1 MMKNVVGL
9 VAGVLVLASGAAAA
23 ENCASVAV
31 TAIPSCAQ
39 SCFLEGAS
47 FVGCDSLDFGCQC
60 GKEAA
65 LYAAIE
71 PCVATGCPAASFQ
84 AVINGASSV
93 CGCAGAGAAVGTVS
107 GSMVSGISSPS
118 GIGSTMATAT
128 VSPSGSGGAGGSSA
142 SATQGG
148 GGNPWNPPPT
158 VGPISTSSPVNAA
171 GRQSA
176 SQFGLLSVAVG
187 ATILATL
194 MS

>member
-1 MMKNVVGL
+1 MKDIIGV
-9 VAGVLVLASGAAAA
+9 VAGIVLLLGGAAAA

-39 SCFLEGAS
+39 SCFMEGAS
-47 FVGCDSLDFGCQC
+47 FVGCDSLDFSCQC

-93 CGCAGAGAAVGTVS
+93 CGCAGAGQVGGQTVS
-107 GSMVSGISSPS
+107 GSFVSAISGSAIGSSP
-118 GIGSTMATAT
+118 ATASAT
-128 VSPSGSGGAGGSSA
+128 PSGSGGGFPPA

-148 GGNPWNPPPT
+148 NGGDGWNPPPT
-158 VGPISTSSPVNAA
+158 SPPFSTSSPVNAA
-171 GRQSA
+171 GRLSECNP
-176 SQFGLLSVAVG
+176 GLLVSIVGMAIAVA
-187 ATILATL
+187 I
-194 MS
+194 SS

>member
-1 MMKNVVGL
+1 MKNIIGLVVGIAL
-9 VAGVLVLASGAAAA
+9 LLSGAAAA

-47 FVGCDSLDFGCQC
+47 FVGCDSLDFSCQC

-71 PCVATGCPAASFQ
+71 PCVATGCPAASIQ

-93 CGCAGAGAAVGTVS
+93 CSCAGAGQVAGQTVS
-107 GSMVSGISSPS
+107 GSFVSAISGSAIGSSP
-118 GIGSTMATAT
+118 ATA
-128 VSPSGSGGAGGSSA
+128 SPTPSRGAGGLPYA

-148 GGNPWNPPPT
+148 NGGDGWNPLPT
-158 VGPISTSSPVNAA
+158 TSPFSTSSPVNAA
-171 GRQSA
+171 GRQSD
-176 SQFGLLSVAVG
+176 SQLVLLAVIVG
-187 ATILATL
+187 IAIAVTI
-194 MS
+194 SH

>member
-1 MMKNVVGL
+1 MRDIVVI
-9 VAGVLVLASGAAAA
+9 VAAVALLLGGAAAA

-39 SCFLEGAS
+39 SCFMEGAS
-47 FVGCDSLDFGCQC
+47 FVGCDGLDFSCQC

-93 CGCAGAGAAVGTVS
+93 CGCAGAGQIGGQTIS
-107 GSMVSGISSPS
+107 GSFVSSISGFGLGSSP
-118 GIGSTMATAT
+118 ATASAT
-128 VSPSGSGGAGGSSA
+128 PSGSGGGFPPA

-148 GGNPWNPPPT
+148 NGGDGWNPPPT
-158 VGPISTSSPVNAA
+158 NPPFSTSSPVNAA
-171 GRQSA
+171 GRRSE
-176 SQFGLLSVAVG
+176 SKLGLLTSIVAIAAAVVF
-187 ATILATL
+187 
-194 MS
+194 SS